1 MDTSRD
7 GEDATRYS
15 TVMVMLKLVFAQSI
29 FYHLSINLV
38 KASFILQYA
47 RLFSLIPSIKY
58 TCFVLLFIIVG
69 ATAWGVGGVI
79 FLCRPVQ
86 QYWDMTVGGTCM
98 DAESHF
104 WSTSIIGIVLDWTI
118 WILPIPVVGKLKLPR
133 RQKSS
138 VLVVFGLGG
147 CVCVV
152 SILRLVVVHQFVHR
166 RQVTKSGT
174 YALILSAIEVNV
186 ALSCASLLVLKPLLV
201 RYLPVIVSEK
211 PVTAREDIRR
221 FSAHTDLFSAALDD
235 MAEDVE
241 KATRGKRRDTVVS
254 GQDTCVRG
262 AELPTEMDCAGGT
275 VKKSRSI

>member
-1 MDTSRD
+1 
-7 GEDATRYS
+7 
-15 TVMVMLKLVFAQSI
+15 MVMLKLVFAQSI

-147 CVCVV
+147 WYV
-152 SILRLVVVHQFVHR
+152 SPCRL
-166 RQVTKSGT
+166 
-174 YALILSAIEVNV
+174 
-186 ALSCASLLVLKPLLV
+186 
-201 RYLPVIVSEK
+201 
-211 PVTAREDIRR
+211 IRR
-221 FSAHTDLFSAALDD
+221 GTDL
-235 MAEDVE
+235 
-241 KATRGKRRDTVVS
+241 
-254 GQDTCVRG
+254 
-262 AELPTEMDCAGGT
+262 
-275 VKKSRSI
+275 

>member
-1 MDTSRD
+1 
-7 GEDATRYS
+7 
-15 TVMVMLKLVFAQSI
+15 MV
-29 FYHLSINLV
+29 
-38 KASFILQYA
+38 
-47 RLFSLIPSIKY
+47 LI
-58 TCFVLLFIIVG
+58 C
-69 ATAWGVGGVI
+69 
-79 FLCRPVQ
+79 
-86 QYWDMTVGGTCM
+86 
-98 DAESHF
+98 
-104 WSTSIIGIVLDWTI
+104 
-118 WILPIPVVGKLKLPR
+118 
-133 RQKSS
+133 KS
-138 VLVVFGLGG
+138 
-147 CVCVV
+147 VCVV

-166 RQVTKSGT
+166 RQVTSTQVRANISHVPANSTESGT